1 MTGQTMEPKKETI
14 GPVDTIIL
22 FGGGMSVVDFARE
35 AQNQGLK
42 IYVFAAPRHIS
53 ETFPE
58 ERNETL
64 GEILKSAG
72 IPCVSSADINT
83 SPDLKMVMSDRT
95 LGLGLGEV
103 YTFSKATID
112 LFRRR
117 IFDFMV
123 IHLPQYRGGAHFTW
137 QILRNDR
144 IGCWNIQQIN
154 EEMVPGVF
162 DSGEILKSREYI
174 LPPTARIPD
183 DYFEAARKEAK
194 NLFLEFLFEVQAG
207 SAFNPTALQEQF
219 RSYYPRLYTLR
230 HGFIN
235 WAWTGGEIERF
246 ICAFDRPYPGAST
259 FVAGLR
265 VFLKSCQ
272 LQYTDGPFH
281 PFMAGM
287 IYRIDGSTLFVAVKD
302 GTLVIR
308 SITDEH
314 GANLAPS
321 LKPGQRLY
329 TPVASLEDAMQFDA
343 EYDANGL
350 TGQ

>member
-1 MTGQTMEPKKETI
+1 MTGQTMGPKKETI

-22 FGGGMSVVDFARE
+22 FGGGISVVDFARE

-42 IYVFAAPRHIS
+42 TYVFAAPRHIS

-58 ERNETL
+58 EHDATL

-72 IPCVSSADINT
+72 IPCFSSADINI
-83 SPDLKMVMSDRT
+83 SPDLKKIMSDRT

-103 YTFSKATID
+103 YVFSKATID
-112 LFRRR
+112 LFRGR

-123 IHLPQYRGGAHFTW
+123 INLPQYRGGAHFTW

-144 IGCWNIQQIN
+144 IGCWNIQRIN

-162 DSGEILKSREYI
+162 DSGEILKSREYL
-174 LPPTARIPD
+174 LPPSARIPG

-194 NLFLEFLFEVQAG
+194 NLFLEFLSDIQAG
-207 SAFNPTALQEQF
+207 AAFTPMALQEQF
-219 RSYYPRLYTLR
+219 CSYYPRLYTLR

-235 WAWTGGEIERF
+235 WSWTGGEIERF
-246 ICAFDRPYPGAST
+246 ICAFDNPYPGAST
-259 FVAGLR
+259 FVDGRRA
-265 VFLKSCQ
+265 VLKSCQ
-272 LQYTDGPFH
+272 LQFTDGPFH
-281 PFMAGM
+281 PFMAGL

-302 GTLVIR
+302 GTLVVR

-314 GANLAPS
+314 GTDLAAR

-329 TPVASLEDAMQFDA
+329 TPAASLEDAMQFDA

-350 TGQ
+350 TGR